1 MTRFGPQV
9 QDVLDQ
15 AAELRNGRF
24 DLSRLYANMEGWGTQ
39 ATPSR
44 TGLTMNESNSGP
56 YAPVPEVGGVHGS
69 MAPRGC
75 EMPPETPSL
84 GTCATAAKV
93 DVWSEKPRHDFDDV
107 QCVFGSQVMD
117 EARHMDV
124 FRKRALPNGGRLMK
138 VSSASESVPRTI
150 IEAPSYVP
158 ASASVHIRA
167 EGFVPT
173 LSRNAECLMS
183 TTVA

>member
-1 MTRFGPQV
+1 M
-9 QDVLDQ
+9 
-15 AAELRNGRF
+15 AAWRPAGVRSPLKRP
-24 DLSRLYANMEGWGTQ
+24 A
-39 ATPSR
+39 
-44 TGLTMNESNSGP
+44 SGP
-56 YAPVPEVGGVHGS
+56 APLP
-69 MAPRGC
+69 
-75 EMPPETPSL
+75 
-84 GTCATAAKV
+84 AKAE
-93 DVWSEKPRHDFDDV
+93 VWSRKARNNV

-117 EARHMDV
+117 EARHMNV

-150 IEAPSYVP
+150 IEAPSYVA